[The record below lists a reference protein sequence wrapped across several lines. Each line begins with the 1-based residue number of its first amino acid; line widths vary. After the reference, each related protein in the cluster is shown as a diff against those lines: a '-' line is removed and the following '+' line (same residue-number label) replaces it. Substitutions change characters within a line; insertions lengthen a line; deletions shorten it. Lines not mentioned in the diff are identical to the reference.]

1 LKKPPSLEIGIK
13 MQETIRQKE
22 YILESIG
29 RAAIERSNISDRKER
44 EEHG

>member
-1 LKKPPSLEIGIK
+1 MKKPPSLEMGIK
-13 MQETIRQKE
+13 IQETIRQKG

-44 EEHG
+44 GEDG